1 MAPSIFWFDDAY
13 TDEAAAQ
20 MFVGVRRELN
30 GVPNDG
36 TYEPNLPIVMGE
48 AGATTLPAPPPVDV
62 AKCSGTWYEQGSSS
76 PSAW

>member
-1 MAPSIFWFDDAY
+1 VAPSIFWFDDAC
-13 TDEAAAQ
+13 TGEAAAQ
-20 MFVGVRRELN
+20 MFVGARRELN